1 MQLDYRQ
8 FVMKLEKL
16 SEQKPLPYQDY
27 VSKYVKAYY
36 IPETDLEAWVKQ
48 HNTVRKMN
56 FQFSPEFIIFTIV
69 SGIHAETVG
78 GLGELRCL

>member
-16 SEQKPLPYQDY
+16 SELKPLPYQDH

-48 HNTVRKMN
+48 HNTVSIYSFDDFECPM
-56 FQFSPEFIIFTIV
+56 
-69 SGIHAETVG
+69 
-78 GLGELRCL
+78 